1 MYEYW
6 INGGRWPSPWH
17 SPLNTRTN
25 GLNGGY
31 FSAETH
37 QWWPICF
44 ALWFS
49 LGDVFSCVLLK
60 AAVKHFQINLIV
72 IFPFIWA
79 HREKTNSE
87 FARLFKVHVLHHGRG
102 NIAES
107 FSYNV
112 RGKNDLKKK
121 RERKE
126 IRDMSH
132 FWFATKCYG
141 FFPLH
146 APSLQFHGNPFSRF
160 CIILVTNKPADQPPD
175 VDETIASVV

>member
-107 FSYNV
+107 FFYNV

-121 RERKE
+121 EREKRNPGYVTFLVCNK
-126 IRDMSH
+126 ML
-132 FWFATKCYG
+132 WLL
-141 FFPLH
+141 P
-146 APSLQFHGNPFSRF
+146 APCSISPVSWESIQ
-160 CIILVTNKPADQPPD
+160 
-175 VDETIASVV
+175 